1 MPVSPRRRPGPVPRA
16 LAVPLG
22 LAVALAAGCH
32 TPVDDSGVPPAVDYS
47 APGAY
52 AVGRHTA
59 QLDDLDRGRS
69 LTIETWYPSDT
80 AAQPTPIEDLAV
92 DPSDRST
99 YAALLAAAP
108 AGCPSLTTSAS
119 VDTAASTAP
128 DAGWPVVLMSHC
140 HDCTRWST
148 VTTAERLASR
158 GFVVV
163 APDHAGNTLFDALAG
178 TGLPLDTDTLALREG
193 DVDFSLAAALSGQ
206 LVDGLPLNA
215 DAVGVFGHS
224 FGGVI
229 DQGLAI
235 KHPEKVDLVVT
246 YESPTPWVL
255 HRELNRPA
263 LTDDARYEA
272 EHFFTRMV
280 SRKIWDR
287 LSEEER
293 ESRRLDGE
301 GLLSDLQ
308 ELRYNAPFD
317 ITELQTPSAYI
328 HGDGIIGEYY
338 IALCKELNK
347 VVPSMKTIAIEKAN
361 HGAHLQNP
369 DQLSELITSLWGQT
383 CE

>member
-1 MPVSPRRRPGPVPRA
+1 M
-16 LAVPLG
+16 
-22 LAVALAAGCH
+22 
-32 TPVDDSGVPPAVDYS
+32 
-47 APGAY
+47 
-52 AVGRHTA
+52 
-59 QLDDLDRGRS
+59 
-69 LTIETWYPSDT
+69 
-80 AAQPTPIEDLAV
+80 
-92 DPSDRST
+92 
-99 YAALLAAAP
+99 
-108 AGCPSLTTSAS
+108 
-119 VDTAASTAP
+119 
-128 DAGWPVVLMSHC
+128 
-140 HDCTRWST
+140 
-148 VTTAERLASR
+148 
-158 GFVVV
+158 
-163 APDHAGNTLFDALAG
+163 
-178 TGLPLDTDTLALREG
+178 
-193 DVDFSLAAALSGQ
+193 
-206 LVDGLPLNA
+206 
-215 DAVGVFGHS
+215 FGHS

-229 DQGLAI
+229 AQGLAI

-255 HRELNRPA
+255 HRELNRPP

-301 GLLSDLQ
+301 GLLSDLR

-317 ITELQTPSAYI
+317 ITELKTPSAYI

-347 VVPSMKTIAIEKAN
+347 VVPTMKTIAIEKAN

>member
-1 MPVSPRRRPGPVPRA
+1 MSSLPFSPSSLVFSTESIVA
-16 LAVPLG
+16 G
-22 LAVALAAGCH
+22 LAIAERR
-32 TPVDDSGVPPAVDYS
+32 VDNSKATVICIHG
-47 APGAY
+47 G
-52 AVGRHTA
+52 
-59 QLDDLDRGRS
+59 LDRGASFGRLS
-69 LTIETWYPSDT
+69 RRLENFDLIAYDRRGYQGSRGLTPLSFEKH
-80 AAQPTPIEDLAV
+80 IEDLYKIVEAQ
-92 DPSDRST
+92 T
-99 YAALLAAAP
+99 
-108 AGCPSLTTSAS
+108 G
-119 VDTAASTAP
+119 
-128 DAGWPVVLMSHC
+128 PVIL
-140 HDCTRWST
+140 
-148 VTTAERLASR
+148 
-158 GFVVV
+158 
-163 APDHAGNTLFDALAG
+163 
-178 TGLPLDTDTLALREG
+178 
-193 DVDFSLAAALSGQ
+193 
-206 LVDGLPLNA
+206 
-215 DAVGVFGHS
+215 FGHS

-229 DQGLAI
+229 AQGLAI
-235 KHPEKVDLVVT
+235 EHPEKVDLVVT

-301 GLLSDLQ
+301 GLLSDLK

-317 ITELQTPSAYI
+317 ITELKTPSAYI

>member
-1 MPVSPRRRPGPVPRA
+1 MSSLPFSPSSLVFSTESIVA
-16 LAVPLG
+16 G
-22 LAVALAAGCH
+22 LAIAERR
-32 TPVDDSGVPPAVDYS
+32 VDNSKATVICIHG
-47 APGAY
+47 G
-52 AVGRHTA
+52 
-59 QLDDLDRGRS
+59 LDRGASFGRLS
-69 LTIETWYPSDT
+69 RRLENFDLIAYDRRGYQGSRGLTPLSFEKH
-80 AAQPTPIEDLAV
+80 IEDLYKIVEAQ
-92 DPSDRST
+92 T
-99 YAALLAAAP
+99 
-108 AGCPSLTTSAS
+108 G
-119 VDTAASTAP
+119 
-128 DAGWPVVLMSHC
+128 PVIL
-140 HDCTRWST
+140 
-148 VTTAERLASR
+148 
-158 GFVVV
+158 
-163 APDHAGNTLFDALAG
+163 
-178 TGLPLDTDTLALREG
+178 
-193 DVDFSLAAALSGQ
+193 
-206 LVDGLPLNA
+206 
-215 DAVGVFGHS
+215 FGHS

-229 DQGLAI
+229 AQGLAI
-235 KHPEKVDLVVT
+235 EHPEKVDLVVT

-301 GLLSDLQ
+301 GLLSDLR

-317 ITELQTPSAYI
+317 ITELKTPSAYI

>member
-1 MPVSPRRRPGPVPRA
+1 VSSLPFSPSSLVFSTESIVA
-16 LAVPLG
+16 G
-22 LAVALAAGCH
+22 LAIAERR
-32 TPVDDSGVPPAVDYS
+32 VDNPKATVICIHG
-47 APGAY
+47 G
-52 AVGRHTA
+52 
-59 QLDDLDRGRS
+59 LDRGASFGRLS
-69 LTIETWYPSDT
+69 RRLENF
-80 AAQPTPIEDLAV
+80 DLIAY
-92 DPSDRST
+92 DRRG
-99 YAALLAAAP
+99 YQ
-108 AGCPSLTTSAS
+108 G
-119 VDTAASTAP
+119 
-128 DAGWPVVLMSHC
+128 
-140 HDCTRWST
+140 
-148 VTTAERLASR
+148 SR
-158 GFVVV
+158 GLTPLSFEMHMKDLYKIVE
-163 APDHAGNTLFDALAG
+163 AQ
-178 TGLPLDTDTLALREG
+178 TGPVIL
-193 DVDFSLAAALSGQ
+193 
-206 LVDGLPLNA
+206 
-215 DAVGVFGHS
+215 FGHS

-229 DQGLAI
+229 AQGLAI
-235 KHPEKVDLVVT
+235 EHPEKVDLVVT
-246 YESPTPWVL
+246 YESPAPWVL

-301 GLLSDLQ
+301 GLLSDLK

-317 ITELQTPSAYI
+317 ITELKTPSAYI

>member
-1 MPVSPRRRPGPVPRA
+1 MSSLPFSPSSLVFSTESIVA
-16 LAVPLG
+16 G
-22 LAVALAAGCH
+22 LAIAERR
-32 TPVDDSGVPPAVDYS
+32 VDNPKATVICIHG
-47 APGAY
+47 G
-52 AVGRHTA
+52 
-59 QLDDLDRGRS
+59 LDRGASFGRLSRRLENFDLIAYDRRGYQGSRGLTPLS
-69 LTIETWYPSDT
+69 LELH
-80 AAQPTPIEDLAV
+80 IEDLYKIVEAQ
-92 DPSDRST
+92 S
-99 YAALLAAAP
+99 
-108 AGCPSLTTSAS
+108 G
-119 VDTAASTAP
+119 
-128 DAGWPVVLMSHC
+128 PVIL
-140 HDCTRWST
+140 
-148 VTTAERLASR
+148 
-158 GFVVV
+158 
-163 APDHAGNTLFDALAG
+163 
-178 TGLPLDTDTLALREG
+178 
-193 DVDFSLAAALSGQ
+193 
-206 LVDGLPLNA
+206 
-215 DAVGVFGHS
+215 FGHS

-229 DQGLAI
+229 AQGLAI
-235 KHPEKVDLVVT
+235 EHPEKVDLVVT
-246 YESPTPWVL
+246 YESPAPWVL

-317 ITELQTPSAYI
+317 ITELKTPSAYI

-347 VVPSMKTIAIEKAN
+347 VVPTMKTIAIEKAN

>member
-1 MPVSPRRRPGPVPRA
+1 VSSLPFSPSSLVFSNESIVA
-16 LAVPLG
+16 G
-22 LAVALAAGCH
+22 LAIAERR
-32 TPVDDSGVPPAVDYS
+32 VDNPKATVICIHG
-47 APGAY
+47 G
-52 AVGRHTA
+52 
-59 QLDDLDRGRS
+59 LDRGASFGRLS
-69 LTIETWYPSDT
+69 RRLENF
-80 AAQPTPIEDLAV
+80 DLIAY
-92 DPSDRST
+92 DRRG
-99 YAALLAAAP
+99 YQ
-108 AGCPSLTTSAS
+108 G
-119 VDTAASTAP
+119 
-128 DAGWPVVLMSHC
+128 
-140 HDCTRWST
+140 
-148 VTTAERLASR
+148 SR
-158 GFVVV
+158 GL
-163 APDHAGNTLFDALAG
+163 T
-178 TGLPLDTDTLALREG
+178 PLSFEMHIKDLYKIVEAQ
-193 DVDFSLAAALSGQ
+193 SGPVI
-206 LVDGLPLNA
+206 L
-215 DAVGVFGHS
+215 FGHS

-229 DQGLAI
+229 AQGLAI
-235 KHPEKVDLVVT
+235 EHPEKVDLVVT

-301 GLLSDLQ
+301 GLLSDLR
-308 ELRYNAPFD
+308 ELRYDAPFD
-317 ITELQTPSAYI
+317 ITELKTPSAYI

-347 VVPSMKTIAIEKAN
+347 VIPSMKTIAIEKAN

>member
-1 MPVSPRRRPGPVPRA
+1 VSSLPFSPSSLVFSTESIVA
-16 LAVPLG
+16 G
-22 LAVALAAGCH
+22 LAIAERR
-32 TPVDDSGVPPAVDYS
+32 VDNSKATVICIHG
-47 APGAY
+47 G
-52 AVGRHTA
+52 
-59 QLDDLDRGRS
+59 LDRGASFGRLS
-69 LTIETWYPSDT
+69 RRLENF
-80 AAQPTPIEDLAV
+80 DLIAY
-92 DPSDRST
+92 DRRG
-99 YAALLAAAP
+99 YQ
-108 AGCPSLTTSAS
+108 G
-119 VDTAASTAP
+119 
-128 DAGWPVVLMSHC
+128 
-140 HDCTRWST
+140 
-148 VTTAERLASR
+148 SR
-158 GFVVV
+158 GL
-163 APDHAGNTLFDALAG
+163 T
-178 TGLPLDTDTLALREG
+178 PLSFEMHMKDLYKIVEAQ
-193 DVDFSLAAALSGQ
+193 SGPVI
-206 LVDGLPLNA
+206 L
-215 DAVGVFGHS
+215 FGHS

-229 DQGLAI
+229 AQGLAI

-301 GLLSDLQ
+301 GLLSDLK

-317 ITELQTPSAYI
+317 ITELKTPSAYI

>member
-1 MPVSPRRRPGPVPRA
+1 VSSLPFSPSSLVFSTESIVA
-16 LAVPLG
+16 G
-22 LAVALAAGCH
+22 LAIAERR
-32 TPVDDSGVPPAVDYS
+32 VDNSKATVICIHG
-47 APGAY
+47 G
-52 AVGRHTA
+52 
-59 QLDDLDRGRS
+59 LDRGASFGRLS
-69 LTIETWYPSDT
+69 RRLENF
-80 AAQPTPIEDLAV
+80 DLIAY
-92 DPSDRST
+92 DRRG
-99 YAALLAAAP
+99 YQ
-108 AGCPSLTTSAS
+108 G
-119 VDTAASTAP
+119 
-128 DAGWPVVLMSHC
+128 
-140 HDCTRWST
+140 
-148 VTTAERLASR
+148 SR
-158 GFVVV
+158 GL
-163 APDHAGNTLFDALAG
+163 T
-178 TGLPLDTDTLALREG
+178 PLSFEMHMKDLYKIVEAQ
-193 DVDFSLAAALSGQ
+193 SGPVI
-206 LVDGLPLNA
+206 L
-215 DAVGVFGHS
+215 FGHS

-229 DQGLAI
+229 AQGLAI

-301 GLLSDLQ
+301 GLLSDLR

-317 ITELQTPSAYI
+317 ITELKTPSAYI